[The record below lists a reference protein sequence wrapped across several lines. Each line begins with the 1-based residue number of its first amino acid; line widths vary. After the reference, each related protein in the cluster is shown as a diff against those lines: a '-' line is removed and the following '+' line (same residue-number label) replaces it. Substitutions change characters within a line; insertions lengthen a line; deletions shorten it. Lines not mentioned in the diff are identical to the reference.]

1 MSKMEANNKGLPDD
15 WEGELK
21 KEEVKEGKR
30 KKQSEM
36 RAKVEEQDRDNIR
49 HQKLERE
56 LKEGTAKKNKD
67 GSYSKVEEDELD
79 GDEPVT
85 KEDRKRFA
93 KNKKKKEPS
102 TLQNIGRNVGNYVA
116 KNSGMPSWLGR
127 GGGMPPA
134 MRMGGGAM
142 PPALRTGVGKLPPA
156 YSMGMGGE
164 PPAWL
169 FGGMPGAPAPAK
181 GKKQKGNGLP
191 SWFRY

>member
-1 MSKMEANNKGLPDD
+1 MSKTTIVGKQKITTYADEN
-15 WEGELK
+15 E
-21 KEEVKEGKR
+21 KEEAGLKHHAERRAQNMKLKSDAGKAPVNPSKERPDAR
-30 KKQSEM
+30 KNLPKEEPEEEEEEEQKPKPRKQS
-36 RAKVEEQDRDNIR
+36 
-49 HQKLERE
+49 
-56 LKEGTAKKNKD
+56 
-67 GSYSKVEEDELD
+67 
-79 GDEPVT
+79 
-85 KEDRKRFA
+85 
-93 KNKKKKEPS
+93 KKKEPS
-102 TLQNIGRNVGNYVA
+102 TIQNIGRNVGNYVA
-116 KNSGMPSWLGR
+116 QNSGQPSWLGR

-164 PPAWL
+164 PPTWL

>member
-1 MSKMEANNKGLPDD
+1 MSKTTIVGKQKITTYADES
-15 WEGELK
+15 E
-21 KEEVKEGKR
+21 KEEEFLKHHADRRAQNMKLKSDAGKAPVTPSKERPDAR
-30 KKQSEM
+30 KNLPK
-36 RAKVEEQDRDNIR
+36 EEP
-49 HQKLERE
+49 
-56 LKEGTAKKNKD
+56 
-67 GSYSKVEEDELD
+67 EEDELD

-116 KNSGMPSWLGR
+116 RNSGQPSWLGR

-134 MRMGGGAM
+134 MRMGGGQ
-142 PPALRTGVGKLPPA
+142 LPPV
-156 YSMGMGGE
+156 YRMGMGI

-169 FGGMPGAPAPAK
+169 GIPGVPNPTKATKGGKRKSNPASP
-181 GKKQKGNGLP
+181 NGLP

>member
-1 MSKMEANNKGLPDD
+1 MSKTTIVGKQKITTYADES
-15 WEGELK
+15 E
-21 KEEVKEGKR
+21 KEEEFLKHHADRRAQNMKLKSDAGKAPVTPSKERPDAR
-30 KKQSEM
+30 KNLPKEEPEEEEE
-36 RAKVEEQDRDNIR
+36 EEQ
-49 HQKLERE
+49 KP
-56 LKEGTAKKNKD
+56 K
-67 GSYSKVEEDELD
+67 
-79 GDEPVT
+79 P
-85 KEDRKRFA
+85 RKQPKR
-93 KNKKKKEPS
+93 KEPS
-102 TLQNIGRNVGNYVA
+102 TIQNIGRNVGNYVA

-164 PPAWL
+164 PPTWL

>member
-1 MSKMEANNKGLPDD
+1 MEEKVSKITTKDLRDKRER
-15 WEGELK
+15 
-21 KEEVKEGKR
+21 EEVKQWEKEQR
-30 KKQSEM
+30 EKVKQEKKE
-36 RAKVEEQDRDNIR
+36 AKEKQ
-49 HQKLERE
+49 
-56 LKEGTAKKNKD
+56 
-67 GSYSKVEEDELD
+67 YEEDLD

-85 KEDRKRFA
+85 KEEIKQFKKEEREKA
-93 KNKKKKEPS
+93 KKKKEPS
-102 TLQNIGRNVGNYVA
+102 TIQNIGRNVGNYVA
-116 KNSGMPSWLGR
+116 KNSGQPSWLGR

-169 FGGMPGAPAPAK
+169 FGGMPGAPVPAK